1 VLLRRRLCGGVAE
14 GCENGE
20 DGSRRWWCVVRRS
33 FRDLWWREEE
43 DGGARFVVAAL
54 LQSRWR
60 RDDGGA
66 AAEMT
71 ARRLCARRDAGVGAV
86 EMAMVVACRCRIVV
100 AGNGGGCRGG

>member
-1 VLLRRRLCGGVAE
+1 MEVLQKVARME
-14 GCENGE
+14 
-20 DGSRRWWCVVRRS
+20 RMVRA
-33 FRDLWWREEE
+33 
-43 DGGARFVVAAL
+43 DGGAWCGGAFAICGGARKKMAE
-54 LQSRWR
+54 QGSWWRHCCSR
-60 RDDGGA
+60 GGA